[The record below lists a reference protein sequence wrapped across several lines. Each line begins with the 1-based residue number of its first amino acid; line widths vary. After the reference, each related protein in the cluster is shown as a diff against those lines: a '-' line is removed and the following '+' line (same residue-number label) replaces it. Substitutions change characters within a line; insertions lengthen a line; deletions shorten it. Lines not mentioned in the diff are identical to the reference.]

1 MADLD
6 PRLREEAYALQ
17 TLLGFDLTGWRE
29 GWARVEMPVKP
40 QLANRQ
46 GLVHGGIH
54 ATLLDTAMGYSG
66 CFTGDPERRVLAL
79 TLSLTVNYVSAI
91 KGVRLIAEATR
102 LGGGR
107 STFFSSARLA
117 DDTGET
123 VATASGVFRY
133 RRGT

>member
-1 MADLD
+1 
-6 PRLREEAYALQ
+6 
-17 TLLGFDLTGWRE
+17 
-29 GWARVEMPVKP
+29 
-40 QLANRQ
+40 
-46 GLVHGGIH
+46 VHGGIH

-91 KGVRLIAEATR
+91 KGVRLVAEATR

-107 STFFSSARLA
+107 STFFSSARLR

-133 RRGT
+133 RPAP